1 MSIFEYANHVF
12 FFPSL
17 LVGSVF
23 LTTLVVLGEKK
34 KMKEVLFWGVVFSL
48 CPYMIL
54 SDAIYHGLMAALL
67 HVFESIPLLVDVI
80 VDYLS
85 RVVLIP
91 VSMYICHKRLS
102 VHWSLSLFMLSAF
115 GGIGY
120 LGMVVGKTQFA
131 AFIVDAVAIAIWWK
145 LIWTEILFVRHTQA
159 FMRFGFVGVVTA
171 FSMFVNL
178 AMYVCVRLIE
188 VTPEFLNYLVF
199 VSCIFWLT
207 LTIAVKLIFR
217 TVRLT
222 QQAEITRN
230 HDELTGLPNALL
242 FSNYAQELVSR
253 NRKERY
259 AFVVF
264 DLDNFKSYNERYGFD
279 AGDSVLKFTAD
290 TLKNIFGER
299 CVTRVSCDTF
309 RVIGSVTGMQLKIK
323 EAYDEIRYSS
333 NIGASEIKAGVY
345 VQREEN
351 ENIEI
356 CFTRARL
363 AETSIKGRYDEY
375 VAIYIDEMSNRER
388 LKMYLITHID
398 EAIEREYIKVFYQP
412 VINIKTNKLS
422 GFEALARWVDPKHG
436 LISPLDF
443 ISVLEDAHLIH
454 KLDLFMVKKVCE
466 RYRREMDLGHQCVPV
481 SFNLSKLDFKLSEIF
496 KEVKYFS
503 DAYNVPHEMLHIEIT
518 ESVLDDDDG
527 DYIKNQIARF
537 QNENFQVW
545 MDDFG
550 AGFSSLNMLKDYDFD
565 YIKIDLVFLRNFTE
579 KSKVVI
585 QAMVGMAKRLHLGT
599 LSEGVETKEHLD
611 FLKEIGCD
619 LAQGYYFSKPL
630 PYDEV
635 MKVLEEKGIS
645 A

>member
-199 VSCIFWLT
+199 VSCIFL
-207 LTIAVKLIFR
+207 A
-217 TVRLT
+217 
-222 QQAEITRN
+222 
-230 HDELTGLPNALL
+230 
-242 FSNYAQELVSR
+242 Y
-253 NRKERY
+253 
-259 AFVVF
+259 
-264 DLDNFKSYNERYGFD
+264 
-279 AGDSVLKFTAD
+279 
-290 TLKNIFGER
+290 
-299 CVTRVSCDTF
+299 
-309 RVIGSVTGMQLKIK
+309 
-323 EAYDEIRYSS
+323 AYDCR
-333 NIGASEIKAGVY
+333 
-345 VQREEN
+345 
-351 ENIEI
+351 
-356 CFTRARL
+356 
-363 AETSIKGRYDEY
+363 
-375 VAIYIDEMSNRER
+375 
-388 LKMYLITHID
+388 
-398 EAIEREYIKVFYQP
+398 
-412 VINIKTNKLS
+412 KT
-422 GFEALARWVDPKHG
+422 
-436 LISPLDF
+436 
-443 ISVLEDAHLIH
+443 
-454 KLDLFMVKKVCE
+454 
-466 RYRREMDLGHQCVPV
+466 
-481 SFNLSKLDFKLSEIF
+481 
-496 KEVKYFS
+496 YFQ
-503 DAYNVPHEMLHIEIT
+503 
-518 ESVLDDDDG
+518 DG
-527 DYIKNQIARF
+527 
-537 QNENFQVW
+537 
-545 MDDFG
+545 
-550 AGFSSLNMLKDYDFD
+550 SLNA
-565 YIKIDLVFLRNFTE
+565 T
-579 KSKVVI
+579 
-585 QAMVGMAKRLHLGT
+585 G
-599 LSEGVETKEHLD
+599 
-611 FLKEIGCD
+611 
-619 LAQGYYFSKPL
+619 
-630 PYDEV
+630 
-635 MKVLEEKGIS
+635 
-645 A
+645 